1 MEKLEESL
9 KLRLF
14 IFMSHN
20 SHYNWDGTIVLSNTK
35 YLTKRLKNRIL
46 VSILKNKKFVNK
58 DSLS

>member
-35 YLTKRLKNRIL
+35 Y
-46 VSILKNKKFVNK
+46 
-58 DSLS
+58 

>member
-20 SHYNWDGTIVLSNTK
+20 SHYNWDSTIVLSNTK
-35 YLTKRLKNRIL
+35 YQTKRLKNKIL
-46 VSILKNKKFVNK
+46 VSSLRNKKIVNEE
-58 DSLS
+58 SPS